1 MLTGKQPK
9 GRHFSERGI
18 ALLLDVIEGYIKI
31 IENKKTACKEK
42 TSVRKLKNIT
52 SLFRVIPPPI
62 KWAQRSAVV
71 FLTVNLED
79 VKDPD
84 IKFTKDSVYFKGTG
98 GLEKKMYEVTIPL
111 YKEID
116 PEKSKSF
123 NRERCI
129 EIVLTKDEDE
139 SGDELGGM
147 GGGGDFEEMMRQMGG
162 LGGGGEKANFDDLDL
177 DEGEENDSDDE
188 PIPTLE

>member
-1 MLTGKQPK
+1 MTEQ
-9 GRHFSERGI
+9 
-18 ALLLDVIEGYIKI
+18 
-31 IENKKTACKEK
+31 T
-42 TSVRKLKNIT
+42 
-52 SLFRVIPPPI
+52 VIPPPI

-79 VKDPD
+79 VKNPD

-98 GLEKKMYEVTIPL
+98 GLEKKSYEVTIPL
-111 YKEID
+111 YREID

-129 EIVLTKDEDE
+129 EIVLAKVNKDEPYWPTLTSDKKKHHWLKCDFNKWQDEDE

-177 DEGEENDSDDE
+177 DDGEENDSDDE